1 MFEKLKMLNDVA
13 RVLRKNRFDAG
24 AITIDTPKKKFE
36 LDHRLWPKSYTIE
49 QRNEANFLV
58 E

>member
-1 MFEKLKMLNDVA
+1 MLNDVA